1 MSKETKQDEFKIV
14 LEDGKEMNFDD
25 LQDEQKIMVNQIRD
39 LDMQLGR
46 LNFQAQQLQAAKNHL
61 STELN
66 SSLKEEKEKF
76 KGSPKD
82 A

>member
-14 LEDGKEMNFDD
+14 LEDGKEVNFED

-46 LNFQAQQLQAAKNHL
+46 LNFQAQQLQAAKNHF

-66 SSLKEEKEKF
+66 SSLKEEKE
-76 KGSPKD
+76 D

>member
-1 MSKETKQDEFKIV
+1 MSKEKKQDEFKIV
-14 LEDGKEMNFDD
+14 LEDGKEVNFDD

-46 LNFQAQQLQAAKNHL
+46 LNFQAQQLPAAKNHF

-66 SSLKEEKEKF
+66 SSLKEEKE
-76 KGSPKD
+76 D

>member
-14 LEDGKEMNFDD
+14 LEDGKEVSFDN

-39 LDMQLGR
+39 IDIKIANLQ
-46 LNFQAQQLQAAKNHL
+46 FQAQQLQGAKNHF

-66 SSLKEEKEKF
+66 SSLKEEKE
-76 KGSPKD
+76 D

>member
-1 MSKETKQDEFKIV
+1 
-14 LEDGKEMNFDD
+14 
-25 LQDEQKIMVNQIRD
+25 MVNQIRD

-46 LNFQAQQLQAAKNHL
+46 LNFQAQQLQAAKNHF

-66 SSLKEEKEKF
+66 SSLKEEKE
-76 KGSPKD
+76 D

>member
-14 LEDGKEMNFDD
+14 LEDGKEVNFDD
-25 LQDEQKIMVNQIRD
+25 
-39 LDMQLGR
+39 
-46 LNFQAQQLQAAKNHL
+46 FQAQQLQAAKNHF

-66 SSLKEEKEKF
+66 SSLKEEKE
-76 KGSPKD
+76 D

>member
-1 MSKETKQDEFKIV
+1 MSKETKQDEFKIL
-14 LEDGKEMNFDD
+14 LEDGKEVSFDD

-39 LDMQLGR
+39 IDMKIANLQ
-46 LNFQAQQLQAAKNHL
+46 FQAQQLQAAKNHF

-66 SSLKEEKEKF
+66 SSLKEEKE
-76 KGSPKD
+76 D